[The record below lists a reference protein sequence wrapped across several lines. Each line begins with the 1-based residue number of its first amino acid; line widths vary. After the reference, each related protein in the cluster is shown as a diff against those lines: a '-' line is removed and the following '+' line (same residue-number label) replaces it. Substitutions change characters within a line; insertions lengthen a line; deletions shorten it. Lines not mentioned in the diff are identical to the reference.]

1 MLVSNGLSR
10 RVPRLIFFL
19 WFVLAVPLAPGLR
32 ASQDCAIA
40 SAHPL
45 ATEAGCAVLARGGNA
60 FDAAIS
66 VAASLA
72 VVEPFAS
79 GLGGG
84 GFFLLH
90 RADDGLQTFIDAR
103 ETAPG
108 RATRAFFVD
117 ENGAPIGRRSL
128 DGATAAGIP
137 GTPAAL
143 DWLSERYASL
153 PLKDT
158 LAGALR
164 LARDGFA
171 VDSRYVWASS
181 YREALLKSH
190 GGEVFLD
197 QGKAPA
203 AGFVVRQ
210 PQLARTLE
218 RLIAQGADGFY
229 RGEVA
234 QRMVAAVQKSGGL
247 WTLDDLAQY
256 RVVEREPMRFNFRGV
271 RIVTAPLPSSGGLVL
286 AQSLQILEP
295 MPLETMTETQRAHFV
310 AEAWRRG
317 YHDRARFMG
326 DPDFVKVPVA
336 KLASR
341 DYARQRAASIDPDA
355 ATPSSSLAP
364 VNELAEE
371 GRDTT
376 HFSVVDRF
384 GNRVSATLSVNA
396 PFGSG
401 FVAGDTGVLLNNHM
415 DDFALSP
422 STPNLY
428 KLVGNEAN
436 AIAPRKRPLSS
447 MSPTFVEDGR
457 GVLVF
462 GSPGGSRII
471 SMVTLGILDYVLSPK
486 FDLERMLA
494 LPRFHHQ
501 YYPDRI
507 EIEPGAFTQEW
518 TAALSAKGHKVE
530 TGRRRWGNMQA
541 VYVNKASGSAIAGSD
556 PRGKAG
562 VLF

>member
-1 MLVSNGLSR
+1 MLVFDHLLR
-10 RVPRLIFFL
+10 RVPRFL
-19 WFVLAVPLAPGLR
+19 VFVWIALVLPLAPGAR
-32 ASQDCAIA
+32 AAQDCAIA

-60 FDAAIS
+60 FDAAIA

-90 RADDGLQTFIDAR
+90 RADDGFQTFIDGR

-108 RATRAFFVD
+108 RATREFFVN
-117 ENGAPIGRRSL
+117 ESGAPTGRRSL
-128 DGATAAGIP
+128 DGSTAAGIP

-143 DWLSERYASL
+143 NWLSERYASL

-158 LAGALR
+158 LAGAVR
-164 LARDGFA
+164 LAREGFA
-171 VDSRYVWASS
+171 VDSRYAWASS
-181 YREALLKSH
+181 YREAVLKTNR
-190 GGEVFLD
+190 GEVFLD

-203 AGFVVRQ
+203 AGFVLRQ
-210 PQLARTLE
+210 PHLAKTLE

-234 QRMVAAVQKSGGL
+234 QRMVAAVQASGGL

-286 AQSLQILEP
+286 AQALQILEP
-295 MPLETMTETQRAHFV
+295 LPLEKMSETQRGHFV
-310 AEAWRRG
+310 VEAWRRG

-371 GRDTT
+371 GRNTT

-384 GNRVSATLSVNA
+384 GNRVAATLSVNA

-415 DDFALSP
+415 DDFTLSP
-422 STPNLY
+422 SAPNLY
-428 KLVGNEAN
+428 QLVGNEAN

-457 GVLVF
+457 GVLVL

-494 LPRFHHQ
+494 LPRYHHQ
-501 YYPDRI
+501 YHPDRI

-518 TAALSAKGHKVE
+518 SAALSAKGHKVD